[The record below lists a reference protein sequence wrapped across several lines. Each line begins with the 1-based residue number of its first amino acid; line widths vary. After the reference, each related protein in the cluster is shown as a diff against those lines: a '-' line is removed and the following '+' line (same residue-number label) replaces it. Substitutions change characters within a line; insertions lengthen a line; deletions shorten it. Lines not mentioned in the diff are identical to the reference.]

1 MEHLIEK
8 ASEVVDLTYKILGVE
23 KTDRRNNEQV
33 QVRAAIGTAL
43 SEYMKP
49 NHVAKAMGKDR
60 TTVIHYNKQHD
71 GNLKTW
77 KGYAEKYDVAK
88 DVARASMDEATR
100 SYKVMLIDGR
110 IREYQHRI
118 NELELQKHS
127 LI

>member
-8 ASEVVDLTYKILGVE
+8 ASEVMDLTYNILNIE

-49 NHVAKAMGKDR
+49 THVAKAMGKDR

>member
-8 ASEVVDLTYKILGVE
+8 ASEVMDLTYNILNIE

-49 NHVAKAMGKDR
+49 THVAKAMGKDR

-77 KGYAEKYDVAK
+77 RGYAEKYDVAK